1 MESAAAAAVVVAVV
15 AVVVEEEGEEE
26 AAHADDLSR
35 DWNRRCE
42 LRFNYRFSYLD
53 VNSTRN
59 GRFNACMTSM
69 PFRNNSIN
77 HIIKG

>member
-1 MESAAAAAVVVAVV
+1 MPGVEEAVESAAAAAVVVAVV

-42 LRFNYRFSYLD
+42 LRFNYRFS
-53 VNSTRN
+53 
-59 GRFNACMTSM
+59 M
-69 PFRNNSIN
+69 PIT
-77 HIIKG
+77 HGMADLMHV